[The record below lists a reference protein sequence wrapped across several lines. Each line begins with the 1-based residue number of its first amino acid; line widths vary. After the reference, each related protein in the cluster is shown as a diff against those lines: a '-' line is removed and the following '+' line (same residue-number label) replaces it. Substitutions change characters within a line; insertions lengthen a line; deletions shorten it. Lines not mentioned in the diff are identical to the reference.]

1 MRVSTNQIQDVAIN
15 SILDQQSKLSNTQRQ
30 ISTGERIT
38 RPSDDPV
45 GAARIIDLRESLDTT
60 KQYQDNIQEA
70 RARLTIEEGVLDG
83 IGDTL
88 QRVRELAIQANNGSQ
103 TAETRDFISRE
114 IEQLLEQ
121 LLGMANARDN
131 NNEFLFAGSI
141 TAIKPF
147 SRRPDGS
154 YAYQGDDGQRMLQ
167 VGPER
172 QIPVGDSGT
181 DVFRAIR
188 NGNGIFTIQDSPG
201 NRGSGIIDPG
211 TEAGT
216 FIPGVYTITF
226 AHDPLDDSI
235 TYQVTD
241 ATGAVLIPA
250 GTPYASGDAI
260 IFNGVQT
267 AIEGEPADG
276 DSFIIAPAVN
286 QDIFTTIQDYIV
298 ALRGLEG
305 DAPGNIKMANATN
318 RLLPALDL
326 AMGRVLEVR
335 ANAGA
340 RLNALDAQS
349 EINASAILKF
359 EEILSDIQDLDYAEA
374 VSRLNLELTGLDAA
388 QKAFVRVQNLSLF
401 NHL

>member
-1 MRVSTNQIQDVAIN
+1 MRVSTNQLQDVAIN

-30 ISTGERIT
+30 ISTGERIS

-45 GAARIIDLRESLDTT
+45 GAARIIDLRETLDTT
-60 KQYQDNIQEA
+60 RQYQRNIQEA

-88 QRVRELAIQANNGSQ
+88 QRVRELAIQANNASQ
-103 TAETRDFISRE
+103 TPETRVFISRE
-114 IEQLLEQ
+114 MEQLLEQ

-131 NNEFLFAGSI
+131 NNEFLFAGSL
-141 TAIKPF
+141 TAFKPF
-147 SRRPDGS
+147 SRRADGS

-172 QIPVGDSGT
+172 QIAVGDSGT

-188 NGNGIFTIQDSPG
+188 NGNGVFTVEESPA

-211 TEAGT
+211 TETGNY
-216 FIPGVYTITF
+216 IPGIYTITF
-226 AHDPLDDSI
+226 ARDPFDDSV
-235 TYQVTD
+235 TYTVTD
-241 ATGAVLIPA
+241 AAGTVLIPP

-260 IFNGVQT
+260 VFNGVQT

-276 DSFIIAPAVN
+276 DSFIVAPAVN
-286 QDIFTTIQDYIV
+286 QDIFTTIENYIR
-298 ALRGLEG
+298 ALRGLDG
-305 DAPGNIKMANATN
+305 DSPGNVKLANATN

-326 AMGRVLEVR
+326 AMERIVEIR

-340 RLNALDAQS
+340 RLNALDAQAD
-349 EINASAILKF
+349 INEAAILKF
-359 EEILSDIQDLDYAEA
+359 EEILSEIQDLDYAEA